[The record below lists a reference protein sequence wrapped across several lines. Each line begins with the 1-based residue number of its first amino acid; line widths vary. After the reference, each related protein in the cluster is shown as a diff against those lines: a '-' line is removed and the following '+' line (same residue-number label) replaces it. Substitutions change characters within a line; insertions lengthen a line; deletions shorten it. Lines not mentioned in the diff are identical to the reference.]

1 MSTIKLENKV
11 NLELGTREMSK
22 EDFIKSY
29 TEVISKSEAFNK
41 DVLELSEIQAKHPA
55 DVYIVQ
61 SFEEGKPCEQ
71 IRQGDIYLF
80 RKGDERTLDNVQYAK
95 YAPTISFKDE
105 TPSKNMNLQFGNSI
119 TGDHKIVPLK
129 GTTVTIRE
137 CTIDLPVLSFRG
149 DVTPYDVKLVEADG
163 PFCVVHG
170 EHGNITTTGGTYLAC
185 TQIDARSMQ
194 RMRD

>member
-1 MSTIKLENKV
+1 MSTIKLENKI
-11 NLELGTREMSK
+11 NLTSGVREMSK

-29 TEVISKSEAFNK
+29 TEVVSNSEFSK

-61 SFEEGKPCEQ
+61 SFEAGKPCEQ

-80 RKGDERTLDNVQYAK
+80 RKGDGKALDNVQYAK
-95 YAPTISFKDE
+95 YAPTLTVKEES
-105 TPSKNMNLQFGNSI
+105 TNMNLQFGASI
-119 TGDHKIVPLK
+119 TGDHKVVPLK
-129 GTTVTIRE
+129 GTKVTIHE
-137 CTIDLPVLSFRG
+137 CTIELPVPSFRG
-149 DVTPYDVKLVEADG
+149 ETSTYDVKLVKADG

-170 EHGNITTTGGTYLAC
+170 EHGNITTTAGTYLAC